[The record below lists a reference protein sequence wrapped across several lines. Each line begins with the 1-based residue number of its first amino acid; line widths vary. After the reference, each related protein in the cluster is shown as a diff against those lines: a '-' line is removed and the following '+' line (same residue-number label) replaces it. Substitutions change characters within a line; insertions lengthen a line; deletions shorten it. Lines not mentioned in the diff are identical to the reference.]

1 MEGREEMQIRGTEI
15 SIYKGTEPFV
25 FVSYSRTDIR
35 TVEGIL
41 RILSV
46 RGFRLWY
53 DQMGEGIDAGKSW
66 RSVIDERLQASR
78 AFLIFLGFGAA
89 DRREVMRELE
99 MAVEKHKADPSYVIL
114 PVFLNRIPAADFPEK
129 VRPFLMENQNIGLW
143 LYGGVTER
151 FVRRLVYAGCWP
163 QEVVDNCRRKE
174 MGLPQWRPGEKK
186 QQARP
191 PEIREQKKWNSA
203 RKRQR
208 IIFTGM
214 RLLSWRKR
222 KVKGK

>member
-1 MEGREEMQIRGTEI
+1 MQIRGTEI

-41 RILSV
+41 RILSA

-89 DRREVMRELE
+89 DRAEVMREFE
-99 MAVEKHKADPSYVIL
+99 MALDKS
-114 PVFLNRIPAADFPEK
+114 R
-129 VRPFLMENQNIGLW
+129 
-143 LYGGVTER
+143 
-151 FVRRLVYAGCWP
+151 VYAGF
-163 QEVVDNCRRKE
+163 
-174 MGLPQWRPGEKK
+174 
-186 QQARP
+186 
-191 PEIREQKKWNSA
+191 
-203 RKRQR
+203 QR
-208 IIFTGM
+208 V
-214 RLLSWRKR
+214 L
-222 KVKGK
+222 